1 MCEPASYDLGNR
13 IRAPDTVP
21 WVNWYSDVSGAE
33 GGFWTAYGGHP
44 CQRDAISCPSGSQS
58 VCLSGPRDDN
68 SGAEAGTSTSHFLL
82 PNGCAS
88 FKLTTAAFV
97 VEPAVQTR
105 P

>member
-58 VCLSGPRDDN
+58 VCLSVCLVRATTFRELRLGLR
-68 SGAEAGTSTSHFLL
+68 LL
-82 PNGCAS
+82 IFSSPMDAPVS
-88 FKLTTAAFV
+88 S
-97 VEPAVQTR
+97 
-105 P
+105 